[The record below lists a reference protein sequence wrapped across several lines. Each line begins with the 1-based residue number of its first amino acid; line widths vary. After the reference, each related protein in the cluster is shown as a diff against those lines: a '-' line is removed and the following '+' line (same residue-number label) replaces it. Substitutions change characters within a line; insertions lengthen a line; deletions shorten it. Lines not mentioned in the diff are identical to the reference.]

1 MKSLLLVN
9 QDAFE
14 KDGKRYNVNCTGQFI
29 SPRVVLTAAHCVQN
43 NESGA
48 WYDLNKMIFLLQYQ
62 NNTYSRD
69 YRPVCLSRFDGWW
82 PQELKDA
89 KTPAEK
95 ARAGLSRYQWDYAM
109 ILMDR
114 DSPTGYYPK
123 WAANWIGKYS
133 DATATGYPAALLG
146 GAVIQAARGEIFG
159 PPDLASLNVIALKHN
174 VAGLTHGSSG
184 GAWVAN
190 FGREEDAAHN
200 AVITVTSF
208 LRPSL
213 PGISFGPIPTS
224 DFVRLFEY
232 VSKGCPG

>member
-123 WAANWIGKYS
+123 WGTIGS
-133 DATATGYPAALLG
+133 VNTRMQPPPDTRLHCWEAPLSRRR
-146 GAVIQAARGEIFG
+146 AARF
-159 PPDLASLNVIALKHN
+159 LA
-174 VAGLTHGSSG
+174 
-184 GAWVAN
+184 
-190 FGREEDAAHN
+190 
-200 AVITVTSF
+200 
-208 LRPSL
+208 RP
-213 PGISFGPIPTS
+213 ISA
-224 DFVRLFEY
+224 R
-232 VSKGCPG
+232 